1 MATNS
6 ISSWSARATPD
17 AGCARYR
24 PAARQFSP
32 LSHHSIGQQ
41 EANRQGTAS
50 TVPQTA
56 CGIKV
61 PHCRR
66 PSRSASAATFES
78 PPWRSSPLRNVF
90 QARTQVAYRGLADH
104 GWIEWRR
111 GGGFYVLVTRP
122 KSGKGGRPWIMAQA
136 VNIVPTNGTPAR
148 LVPNPPLRRMA
159 HVAAPQP
166 PAASARR
173 RRRTGHGKNLPP
185 PRRCHPPF
193 LLDPRPWQSHRP
205 HPPPRERPFPLA
217 SIAAL

>member
-1 MATNS
+1 M
-6 ISSWSARATPD
+6 R
-17 AGCARYR
+17 GCARCR

-122 KSGKGGRPWIMAQA
+122 KSGKGGRPWHMAQA
-136 VNIVPTNGTPAR
+136 VSIVPTNGTPAR

-159 HVAAPQP
+159 HPPQI
-166 PAASARR
+166 S
-173 RRRTGHGKNLPP
+173 LL
-185 PRRCHPPF
+185 PRRGS
-193 LLDPRPWQSHRP
+193 LLAPGTSAGRGWSVRARANSASTPRPAPRP
-205 HPPPRERPFPLA
+205 V
-217 SIAAL
+217 